1 MQNFLIYR
9 QTPGTDSGKWA
20 QENTHKERHTNCQYC
35 QKHRNKKINPKKKKV
50 LNNQNTVHKKIITTM
65 SRPTQP

>member
-9 QTPGTDSGKWA
+9 QTSGTDSGKWA
-20 QENTHKERHTNCQYC
+20 QENTHKEKHTNSQYC
-35 QKHRNKKINPKKKKV
+35 QKHRNKKINPKKKV